1 MMKVHAPFFF
11 FAPLGLLLSRA
22 DVNPKRKRGS
32 QNLGFTVFTLLGLLN
47 VSLQASEPPPK
58 KETTANATAEK
69 PPGEFRAGT
78 ALVDITPTKFPVIVN
93 GGFLEG
99 SAKAVVDPLHARA
112 LVLANDQTTLAI
124 VVVDS
129 CMLPRELLDR
139 AKDLASKATGIP
151 TDRMLISATHTH
163 TAPSAM
169 GALGSRPD
177 PDYPEFLIPLLA
189 RAIETA
195 HQKLQPAQLGW
206 GVIDDYEHTFHRRW
220 IYRADKML
228 VDPFGEKSVRAMM
241 NPGHMNP
248 DVVGPSGPV
257 DPGLTVVGI
266 KTREG
271 KPLAVLAN
279 YSMHYYGSPALS
291 ADYYGRFCAKM
302 RQAIVGDEKND
313 DFLAIMS
320 QGTSGDLNAID
331 TEKPAKPRDIDS
343 FAQGI
348 ADNALK
354 VYRKLEYK
362 DQIPLAMSESLLK
375 LKRRVPDEKRLA
387 WAKEK
392 IAAMGDRRPKD
403 KPEVYALEAVMLH
416 DEPERELKL
425 QALRLGDLA
434 ITAMP
439 NEVFA
444 LTGLK
449 LKKFT
454 SLKGTMNIS
463 LANGSE
469 GYIPPPEQHA
479 LGGYTTWAAR
489 TAALVPYAEHEIALN
504 LLKQLY
510 RLSNSIPT
518 TTPSGGRYTKEV
530 YDSKPTA
537 FWQLEDLSGNN
548 PNDLAENFA
557 KATIEPGYAL
567 YLDGPQGEQISGKET
582 NHAVHFAGGRLHA
595 EKNLS
600 ANYTTEFWLWNGL
613 PHDARPVTAYL
624 FSRGDPSDK
633 EANGDHLGIGGTHRG
648 QGRLIF
654 FNGNT
659 QQELLVGQT
668 ELKLKHWHHVVL
680 VREGT
685 RVTVYLDGNPEPDI
699 GGSAKVTYAKDGKDL
714 FFAGRSDKFALLEG
728 KLDEISLYDRA
739 LPTEEVLKH
748 AKAAGLEPPP
758 AKQSRA
764 LSPAESQK
772 TLHLPPGLRAELV
785 AAEPEVQSPIAM
797 AFDERGRLWVV
808 EMIDYPNGPKP
819 GEPGQSRIKLLRDLD
834 EDGCFEDACVFADKL
849 LFANGLLPYRDGVIV
864 TAAGEILWLRDTDD
878 DGVCDKRE
886 VLYKGFATGNPQLRV
901 SHPILLPDGR
911 ICVVNGLRGGK
922 IVRGGETPGEPID
935 ISGRDFAFDPR
946 RGTAE
951 AITGMGQYG
960 NTLDDAGNRFVCT
973 NRNHWIHIGLDEKYL
988 KRNPWMAVPPRAGDN
1003 QAPGGAARI
1012 FPLTHQV
1019 TTANEHQ
1026 GTFTAACG
1034 VHVYRGIGLPAEYR
1048 GAIFTCEPTGNL
1060 VHHEILVPHG
1070 STFIGKP
1077 GLNGQEFLAST
1088 DPWFRPVFLAGGPD
1102 GALYV
1107 TDMYRKVIEHPEW
1120 LPPSLRN
1127 SPDFD
1132 EGKERGRIWR
1142 IVAEKKIPLVMD
1154 ERLKESAQLPLTVQY
1169 PSRLLEVLYHPDG
1182 WWQTTAQRLAFDTK
1196 LDEGYARWLQSRMM
1210 TDKSASGTAY
1220 SAYLLRNLGLI
1231 ETAELLAIASQ
1242 YRHPIIKLHTMR
1254 LCESTIQEFLNHKY
1268 AAYSSTPAIACQFAA
1283 SLGNWDDDRILQPLT
1298 AILEQYHDD
1307 PQVRL
1312 AVLSSVATRSGKL
1325 VERLLQDHSTFR
1337 VLLTQSK
1344 LQFLSDLAAIVAARR
1359 DPDELAL
1366 LLDAA
1371 FAVDGNS
1378 ARRIQ
1383 LAIRRGLIDGATR
1396 RGEQLPAVLAR
1407 LPKIDQPL
1415 ADKVTKL
1422 ADESLVWASEGIS
1435 SSSERLAA
1443 IADCAQLDWAKVRP
1457 VLAELLHAKHDRQVR
1472 VAAVRALA
1480 TFTKPEVAPALVAA
1494 WDKSP
1499 EYQAAALDA
1508 LLAQPD
1514 RTLALLAALESGT
1527 VDARAVDSARQT
1539 LLTHRRR
1546 DIRERAAAIF
1556 AAVPTVE
1563 RQAVVKEYQPALKL
1577 VGDPRRGKE
1586 LFRGKATCAQCHR
1599 AGDVGHTVGP
1609 NLSELRTKTPAM
1621 LLNDILDPNGAIDAN
1636 FVNYS
1641 VTLTS
1646 GKTLSGIIAAE
1657 SANSLTLRRAENQ
1670 TETITRTDIELDGLV
1685 NTRRSLMPEGVEKTL
1700 NTQEMADLL
1709 AYLQRWRE
1717 LP

>member
-1 MMKVHAPFFF
+1 MLARTLSSFQILVAVLWILASRLPAAEAP
-11 FAPLGLLLSRA
+11 AA
-22 DVNPKRKRGS
+22 
-32 QNLGFTVFTLLGLLN
+32 
-47 VSLQASEPPPK
+47 
-58 KETTANATAEK
+58 
-69 PPGEFRAGT
+69 PGELRAGT

-99 SAKAVVDPLHARA
+99 SAKGVVDPLHARA
-112 LVLANDQTTLAI
+112 LVLANEQTKIAI

-151 TDRMLISATHTH
+151 TDKMLISATHTH

-241 NPGHMNP
+241 NPGHLNP

-266 KTREG
+266 KTRAG

-302 RQAIVGDEKND
+302 RHAIVGDDKND

-331 TEKPAKPRDIDS
+331 TTKPAKPRDIDA

-362 DQIPLAMSESLLK
+362 SDIPLAMSESLLK

-403 KPEVYALEAVMLH
+403 RSEVYALEAVFLH
-416 DEPERELKL
+416 EEPERELKL
-425 QALRLGDLA
+425 QALKLGDLA
-434 ITAMP
+434 VTAMP

-449 LKKFT
+449 LKRN
-454 SLKGTMNIS
+454 SPIKGTMNIS

-479 LGGYTTWAAR
+479 LGGYTTWPAR
-489 TAALVPYAEHEIALN
+489 TAALEPNAEPQIVENLQKQLISIADGYFCGANAAGMYAE
-504 LLKQLY
+504 
-510 RLSNSIPT
+510 SIF
-518 TTPSGGRYTKEV
+518 E
-530 YDSKPTA
+530 SKPTVY
-537 FWQLEDLSGNN
+537 WYMGEMSGTQVSCIGQKGT
-548 PNDLAENFA
+548 L
-557 KATIEPGYAL
+557 EPGFAL
-567 YLDGPQGEQISGKET
+567 YVDGPSGKEFGREHGK
-582 NHAVHFAGGRLHA
+582 NSAIHFAGGRLRA
-595 EKNLS
+595 EKNLG
-600 ANYTTEFWLWNGL
+600 ANYTAEFWFWNGL

-624 FSRGDPSDK
+624 FSRGDPADK
-633 EANGDHLGIGGTHRG
+633 DANGDHLGIGGTHRG
-648 QGRLIF
+648 AGRLIF

-680 VREGT
+680 VREAT

-699 GGSAKVTYAKDGKDL
+699 AGSAKVTCAKDGKDL

-785 AAEPEVQSPIAM
+785 AAEPEVQSPVAM

-834 EDGCFEDACVFADKL
+834 GDGRFETANVFADKL
-849 LFANGLLPYRDGVIV
+849 LFANGLIPYRDGVIV
-864 TAAGEILWLRDTDD
+864 TAAPEILWLRDTDD
-878 DGVCDKRE
+878 DGVCDQRE
-886 VLYKGFATGNPQLRV
+886 VLYKGFVAGNPQLRV

-922 IVRGGETPGEPID
+922 IVRGGDEPGEPID

-946 RGTAE
+946 TGKAE

-988 KRNPWMAVPPRAGDN
+988 KRNPWMAVPPRSGDN
-1003 QAPGGAARI
+1003 QAPGGAAQI

-1048 GAIFTCEPTGNL
+1048 GAIFTCDPTANL

-1070 STFIGKP
+1070 STFLGKP

-1088 DPWFRPVFLAGGPD
+1088 DPWFRPVFLCGGPD

-1120 LPPSLRN
+1120 LPPSLRG

-1142 IVAEKKIPLVMD
+1142 VVAERKPKIMLS
-1154 ERLKESAQLPLTVQY
+1154 EELKEAAKLPIKAPY
-1169 PSRLLEVLYHPDG
+1169 PSTLLDLLYHPDA
-1182 WWQTTAQRLAFDTK
+1182 WWQTTAQRLLLDKK
-1196 LDEGYARWLQSRMM
+1196 LERNYLRWLQSP
-1210 TDKSASGTAY
+1210 TLQKQSPSGTALFAHVHQSQKSL
-1220 SAYLLRNLGLI
+1220 SAADLSSFFYERV
-1231 ETAELLAIASQ
+1231 
-1242 YRHPIIKLHTMR
+1242 RDPIIVLHALR
-1254 LCESTIQEFLNHKY
+1254 LGEEDIQEFKDFKLLDEFCTT
-1268 AAYSSTPAIACQFAA
+1268 APLACQLAA
-1283 SLGNWDDDRILQPLT
+1283 SLGYWDNDRILPPLA
-1298 AILEQYHDD
+1298 AILEEYSDD
-1307 PQVRL
+1307 PQIRL

-1325 VERLLQDHSTFR
+1325 VEHLLKQHSTFR
-1337 VLLTQSK
+1337 VALTPGK
-1344 LQFLSDLAAIVAARR
+1344 LQVLSDLASIVAARR
-1359 DPDELAL
+1359 EPDELEL
-1366 LLDAA
+1366 LLDAV
-1371 FAVDGNS
+1371 FAVEGNS

-1383 LAIRRGLIDGATR
+1383 LAVRRGLIDGATR

-1407 LPKIDQPL
+1407 LPVTKKSL

-1422 ADESLVWASEGIS
+1422 ADESLAIASDGTKPS
-1435 SSSERLAA
+1435 PERLAA
-1443 IADCAQLDWAKVRP
+1443 IADCSQLDWAKVRP
-1457 VLAELLHAKHDRQVR
+1457 VLTELLQAKHEPRVR

-1494 WDKSP
+1494 WSEATQDQTKAP

-1514 RTLALLAALESGT
+1514 RTIALLAAIESGT
-1527 VDARAVDSARQT
+1527 IEPRAVDAARQT

-1556 AAVPTVE
+1556 AAVPTIE
-1563 RQAVVKEYQPALKL
+1563 RQAVVAEYQAALKL
-1577 VGDPRRGKE
+1577 AGDARRGQD

-1599 AGDVGHTVGP
+1599 VGDVGHAVGP

-1646 GKTLSGIIAAE
+1646 GKTVTGIIAAE

-1670 TETITRTDIELDGLV
+1670 TDTISRADIEPDGLV
-1685 NTRRSLMPEGVEKTL
+1685 NTRRSLMPEGIEKTL
-1700 NTQEMADLL
+1700 NVQEIADVI
-1709 AYLQRWRE
+1709 AYLQKWRE

>member
-1 MMKVHAPFFF
+1 MLARTLIYFCVPI
-11 FAPLGLLLSRA
+11 GLLLSNFLYA
-22 DVNPKRKRGS
+22 
-32 QNLGFTVFTLLGLLN
+32 
-47 VSLQASEPPPK
+47 
-58 KETTANATAEK
+58 AEA
-69 PPGEFRAGT
+69 PAAPGELRAGT

-151 TDRMLISATHTH
+151 TDKMLISATHTH

-220 IYRADKML
+220 IYRADRML

-248 DVVGPSGPV
+248 DVIGPSGPV

-266 KTREG
+266 KTRAG

-291 ADYYGRFCAKM
+291 ADYYGKFCNILRKE
-302 RQAIVGDEKND
+302 IVGDEKND

-331 TEKPAKPRDIDS
+331 TTKPAKPRDIDA

-354 VYRKLEYK
+354 VYSKLEYK
-362 DQIPLAMSESLLK
+362 DKIPLAMSESLLK

-403 KPEVYALEAVMLH
+403 KSEVYALEAVMLH
-416 DEPERELKL
+416 EEPERELKL

-449 LKKFT
+449 LKRFNPFA
-454 SLKGTMNIS
+454 GTMNIS

-469 GYIPPPEQHA
+469 GYIPPPEQHT
-479 LGGYTTWAAR
+479 LGGYTTWPAR
-489 TAALVPYAEHEIALN
+489 TAALVPDAEYSIVKV
-504 LLKQLY
+504 LLGMISSLPNAPEQENRITTGAY
-510 RLSNSIPT
+510 ELSVWP
-518 TTPSGGRYTKEV
+518 
-530 YDSKPTA
+530 SKPWSYWRFEETYA
-537 FWQLEDLSGNN
+537 IQTGDTYWHLNNAMLESG
-548 PNDLAENFA
+548 F
-557 KATIEPGYAL
+557 AL
-567 YLDGPQGEQISGKET
+567 YLDGPSLGEQFGGKDM
-582 NHAVHFAGGRLHA
+582 NRAIHFAGGRLRA
-595 EKNLS
+595 EKNLG
-600 ANYTTEFWLWNGL
+600 ANYTAEFWFWNGL

-633 EANGDHLGIGGTHRG
+633 DANGDHLGIGGTHRG
-648 QGRLIF
+648 AGRLIF

-699 GGSAKVTYAKDGKDL
+699 AGSAKVTYAKDGKDL

-739 LPTEEVLKH
+739 LPTEEVMKH

-764 LSPAESQK
+764 LSPTESQK

-785 AAEPEVQSPIAM
+785 AAEPEVQSPVAM

-819 GEPGQSRIKLLRDLD
+819 GEPGQSRVKLLRDLD
-834 EDGCFEDACVFADKL
+834 GDGRFETARVFADKL
-849 LFANGLLPYRDGVIV
+849 LFANGLIPYRDGVIV
-864 TAAGEILWLRDTDD
+864 TAAPEILWLRDTDN
-878 DGVCDKRE
+878 DGVCDQRE

-922 IVRGGETPGEPID
+922 IVRGGDNPGEPID

-946 RGTAE
+946 TGKAE

-988 KRNPWMAVPPRAGDN
+988 RRNPWMAVPPRSGDN
-1003 QAPGGAARI
+1003 QGAGGAARI

-1034 VHVYRGIGLPAEYR
+1034 VHVYRGIGLPTEYR
-1048 GAIFTCEPTGNL
+1048 GAIFTCDPTANL

-1088 DPWFRPVFLAGGPD
+1088 DPWFRPVFLCGGPD

-1120 LPPSLRN
+1120 LPPSLRG
-1127 SPDFD
+1127 SLDFD
-1132 EGKERGRIWR
+1132 EGKDRGRIWR
-1142 IVAEKKIPLVMD
+1142 IVAEKKPEVELKWLIQLSAKLPLKDPTPSV
-1154 ERLKESAQLPLTVQY
+1154 LAQL
-1169 PSRLLEVLYHPDG
+1169 LYHPDA
-1182 WWQTTAQRLAFDTK
+1182 WWQTTAQRLSLDVKLMAVHDDWLTIPTK
-1196 LDEGYARWLQSRMM
+1196 VKQSP
-1210 TDKSASGTAY
+1210 SGTVLL
-1220 SAYLLRNLGLI
+1220 AYLLQDQVPLEEKSFALSLIRQSDSMLKLHALRLG
-1231 ETAELLAIASQ
+1231 EVKMKELLPFVNSDFCSDAAIAGQ
-1242 YRHPIIKLHTMR
+1242 L
-1254 LCESTIQEFLNHKY
+1254 
-1268 AAYSSTPAIACQFAA
+1268 AA
-1283 SLGNWDDDRILQPLT
+1283 SLGAWDDDQILPPLA
-1298 AILEQYHDD
+1298 AILEQFHDD

-1312 AVLSSVATRSGKL
+1312 AVLSSVATRSGQL
-1325 VERLLQDHSTFR
+1325 VEFLLRDQSLFR
-1337 VLLTQSK
+1337 VLLTTSK
-1344 LQFLSDLAAIVAARR
+1344 LQVLSDLASIVAARR
-1359 DPDELAL
+1359 DPDELEL
-1366 LLDAA
+1366 LLDAV
-1371 FAVDGNS
+1371 FAVQGNS
-1378 ARRIQ
+1378 ARKIQ
-1383 LAIRRGLIDGATR
+1383 LAVRRGLIEGATR

-1407 LPKIDQPL
+1407 LPNTKKQL

-1422 ADESLVWASEGIS
+1422 ADESLAIASDATKPLP
-1435 SSSERLAA
+1435 ERLAA
-1443 IADCAQLDWAKVRP
+1443 IAECAQLDWAKVRP
-1457 VLAELLHAKHDRQVR
+1457 VLTDLLQAEHDARVR

-1494 WDKSP
+1494 WDKAP

-1514 RTLALLAALESGT
+1514 RTLALLAAIESGT
-1527 VDARAVDSARQT
+1527 VDPRAVDNARQQ
-1539 LLTHRRR
+1539 LLSHRRR
-1546 DIRERAAAIF
+1546 DIRERAVTIF
-1556 AAVPTVE
+1556 AGMPTVE
-1563 RQAVVKEYQPALKL
+1563 RQAIVKEYLAALKL
-1577 VGDPRRGKE
+1577 TGDPKRGEE

-1599 AGDVGHTVGP
+1599 VGDVGHGVGP
-1609 NLSELRTKTPAM
+1609 NLHGLQTKTPVM

-1641 VTLTS
+1641 VTLTN
-1646 GKTLSGIIAAE
+1646 GKTVTGIIAAE

-1670 TETITRTDIELDGLV
+1670 TDTISRTDIEPDGLV
-1685 NTRRSLMPEGVEKTL
+1685 NTRRSLMPEGIEKTL
-1700 NTQEMADLL
+1700 NVQELADVL
-1709 AYLQRWRE
+1709 AYLHRWRE

>member
-1 MMKVHAPFFF
+1 MLARTLLFIYVPIA
-11 FAPLGLLLSRA
+11 LLLS
-22 DVNPKRKRGS
+22 N
-32 QNLGFTVFTLLGLLN
+32 F
-47 VSLQASEPPPK
+47 LQAAEP
-58 KETTANATAEK
+58 TEK
-69 PPGEFRAGT
+69 AAPEKAPAEFRAGT

-99 SAKAVVDPLHARA
+99 TAKGVVDPLHARA
-112 LVLANDQTTLAI
+112 LVLSDGKTTLAI

-139 AKDLASKATGIP
+139 AKELASKATGIP
-151 TDRMLISATHTH
+151 TDKMLISATHTH

-206 GVIDDYEHTFHRRW
+206 GVIDDYEHTFNRRW
-220 IYRADKML
+220 IYRADRVL

-241 NPGHMNP
+241 NPGPMNP

-266 KTREG
+266 KTRDG

-291 ADYYGRFCAKM
+291 ADYFGRFCNILRKE
-302 RQAIVGDEKND
+302 IVGDDKND

-331 TEKPAKPRDIDS
+331 TTKPAGKRDIDA
-343 FAQGI
+343 FTQGI

-354 VYRKLEYK
+354 VYRELKYK
-362 DQIPLAMSESLLK
+362 DKVPLAMSESLLK

-403 KPEVYALEAVMLH
+403 KAEVYALEQVFLH
-416 DEPERELKL
+416 EEPERELKL
-425 QALRLGDLA
+425 QAIKLGDLA

-449 LKKFT
+449 LKSRIPFNGK
-454 SLKGTMNIS
+454 MNIS

-469 GYIPPPEQHA
+469 GYILPPEQHA
-479 LGGYTTWAAR
+479 MGGYTTWPAR
-489 TAALVPYAEHEIALN
+489 TAALVPEAEPAIVEN
-504 LLKQLY
+504 LIKQVHAFARKA
-510 RLSNSIPT
+510 RLGIDPVAIE
-518 TTPSGGRYTKEV
+518 YVEQIQA
-530 YDSKPTA
+530 SKPAA
-537 FWQLEDLSGNN
+537 FWRLDMMGGSQI
-548 PNDLAENFA
+548 ENFKEQTLPA
-557 KATIEPGYAL
+557 SLEPGFAL
-567 YLDGPQGEQISGKET
+567 FIDGPSSEHFSGKEI
-582 NHAVHFAGGRLHA
+582 NRAIHFAGGRLHA
-595 EKNLS
+595 EKNLGP
-600 ANYTTEFWLWNGL
+600 NYTTEFWFWNGL

-624 FSRGDPSDK
+624 FSRGDPADDK
-633 EANGDHLGIGGTHRG
+633 ANGDHLGIGGTKRG
-648 QGRLIF
+648 AGKLIF
-654 FNGNT
+654 YNGDT

-685 RVTVYLDGNPEPDI
+685 RVTVYIDGNPEPDI
-699 GGSAKVTYAKDGKDL
+699 SGSAKVTYPKDGRDL
-714 FFAGRSDKFALLEG
+714 FFAGRSDKFALFEG

-758 AKQSRA
+758 AKQTRA
-764 LSPAESQK
+764 LLPYESHQRM
-772 TLHLPPGLRAELV
+772 HLPPGLRAELV
-785 AAEPEVQSPIAM
+785 TCEPHIESPVAM
-797 AFDERGRLWVV
+797 AFDERNRLWVV

-819 GEPGQSRIKLLRDLD
+819 GEPGKSRIKLLTDN
-834 EDGCFEDACVFADKL
+834 DGNGRFEAARVFADKL
-849 LFANGLLPYRDGVIV
+849 LFANGLIPYRDGVIV
-864 TAAGEILWLRDTDD
+864 TVAGEILWLRDTDD

-922 IVRGGETPGEPID
+922 IVRGGDNPGEPID

-946 RGTAE
+946 TGKAE
-951 AITGMGQYG
+951 AITGMGQFG

-1070 STFIGKP
+1070 STFLGKP

-1088 DPWFRPVFLAGGPD
+1088 DPWFRPVFLCGGPD

-1120 LPPSLRN
+1120 LPPSLRG
-1127 SPDFD
+1127 SPDFE
-1132 EGKERGRIWR
+1132 EGKDRGRIWR
-1142 IVAEKKIPLVMD
+1142 IVAEKKPEVELTERQKVIPQPIVLAKD
-1154 ERLKESAQLPLTVQY
+1154 TSKANDAHKLIEL
-1169 PSRLLEVLYHPDG
+1169 LYHPDA
-1182 WWQTTAQRLAFDTK
+1182 WWQTTAQRLLLEIDLKDSYPSRNSRK
-1196 LDEGYARWLQSRMM
+1196 LTGIVSEEYVAGYLRYAALFHARGLLSNAHLINL
-1210 TDKSASGTAY
+1210 ASGA
-1220 SAYLLRNLGLI
+1220 SDPRI
-1231 ETAELLAIASQ
+1231 KILA
-1242 YRHPIIKLHTMR
+1242 LR
-1254 LCESTIQEFLNHKY
+1254 LCESDFQEFLSKY
-1268 AAYSSTPAIACQFAA
+1268 DARYVSDAMIACQFAA
-1283 SLGNWDDDRILQPLT
+1283 SCGYFDDDRILPPLVS
-1298 AILEQYHDD
+1298 ILEQYHED
-1307 PQVRL
+1307 PRVRL

-1325 VERLLQDHSTFR
+1325 VKYLLRDQSAFR
-1337 VLLTQSK
+1337 VLLTPDK
-1344 LQFLSDLAAIVAARR
+1344 LQVLSDLASVVAARR
-1359 DPDELAL
+1359 DPEELAL
-1366 LLDAA
+1366 LLDSA
-1371 FAVDGNS
+1371 FAIKGNS
-1378 ARRIQ
+1378 ARKIQ
-1383 LAIRRGLIDGATR
+1383 LAVRRGLIDGATR

-1407 LPKIDQPL
+1407 LPKTDKSL
-1415 ADKVTKL
+1415 ADKVNKL
-1422 ADESLVWASEGIS
+1422 ADESLVKASEGIS
-1435 SSSERLAA
+1435 ASGERLAA
-1443 IADCAQLDWAKVRP
+1443 IADCAQLDWAKVQP
-1457 VLAELLHAKHDRQVR
+1457 VLTELLQAKYDPRVR
-1472 VAAVRALA
+1472 IAAVRALA
-1480 TFTKPEVAPALVAA
+1480 TFSKPEVAPALVAA

-1508 LLAQPD
+1508 LLAQQD
-1514 RTLALLAALESGT
+1514 RTLALLAAIESGT
-1527 VDARAVDSARQT
+1527 IEPRAVDAARQAF
-1539 LLTHRRR
+1539 LTHRRR

-1563 RQAVVKEYQPALKL
+1563 RQAVVKEYQAALKL
-1577 VGDPRRGKE
+1577 TGDPKRGQE
-1586 LFRGKATCAQCHR
+1586 LFRGRGTCAQCHR
-1599 AGDVGHTVGP
+1599 VGDIGHAVGP
-1609 NLSELRTKTPAM
+1609 NLNGLRTKTPAM

-1636 FVNYS
+1636 FVNYT
-1641 VTLTS
+1641 VTLTN
-1646 GKTLSGIIAAE
+1646 GKTLTGLIAAE

-1670 TETITRTDIELDGLV
+1670 TDTITRSDIEPDGLV
-1685 NTRRSLMPEGVEKTL
+1685 NTRRSLMPEGIEKTL
-1700 NTQEMADLL
+1700 NPQEIADVL
-1709 AYLQRWRE
+1709 AYLQQWSE